1 MLLLIKYFNSN
12 EIFGDNNHTMVYGG
26 DVMSNKK
33 PKDTKITTTKK
44 SENTI
49 YNQPA
54 QGSYKTDIYNKPSP
68 ETVIDAK
75 EWVDHG
81 SLL

>member
-1 MLLLIKYFNSN
+1 M
-12 EIFGDNNHTMVYGG
+12 YGG

-33 PKDTKITTTKK
+33 PRDTKITAKKK
-44 SENTI
+44 SDNTI

-54 QGSYKTDIYNKPSP
+54 QGSYKTDIYNNPSP

>member
-1 MLLLIKYFNSN
+1 
-12 EIFGDNNHTMVYGG
+12 MVYGG
-26 DVMSNKK
+26 DIMSNKK
-33 PKDTKITTTKK
+33 PKNIKITTTKK
-44 SENTI
+44 SDNTI
-49 YNQPA
+49 LSQPA